1 MSHENTPKSPAQSLP
16 ESQNIPLAPSTG
28 QSSADASASSLPK
41 AYDPSIIE
49 RRWAEYWV
57 SEKLFEV
64 PSPETVSGAPSMQ
77 SMGGK
82 SAAAFTLLLPPPNV
96 TGRLHMGHM
105 LNQTEM
111 DILTRWHRMSGLTSL
126 WVPGTDHAG
135 IATQMMVERQ
145 LASEGTD
152 RKSLGREAFTARVWE
167 WKRQYGSAITDQMRR
182 LGASVDW
189 SREYFTMDDRLS
201 VAVKEAF
208 VRLYEQNLIYRG
220 SYIVNWDPIQQT
232 AVSDLE
238 VTHEDRLG
246 KLYHIRYPFA
256 DGTGSIVVATTRPET
271 MLGDTAVAVN
281 PTDPR
286 YTAVIGK
293 VISLPLSGVNGA
305 PNRAI
310 PILAD
315 DWAQPE
321 FGTGAVKVTPAH
333 DPNDFAIGQRHK
345 LASITIL
352 DIEAHIDLPG
362 SPYHGLD
369 RFIARERIVADL
381 EAAGLLVAIKDHN
394 LAIALSQRTGAV
406 IEPRLSLQWFLAVNK
421 APEGAGGKPEGA
433 GGKPEGAGGK
443 PEGAGGKPEGAGGFS
458 PLNTPAQEGGFSPG
472 GVARDSIA
480 AKAIAAVRDGHI
492 KFTPEMYSKT
502 YFEWMSNIHDWCISR
517 QLWWGHRIPAWHCM
531 ACHAITVARETPTAC
546 ATCGSS
552 DIAQETDVLDTWF
565 SSGLLPFT
573 VFGWPGSAESQATET
588 IRGSVYG
595 EGKYIRQVGGT
606 GNYAHVRLCISPNA
620 TGKGFA
626 FSNETASEVLPEIFI
641 PPIREGI
648 QEAMRDGVVE
658 GHPLVDVKV
667 TLVDGSY
674 HEQDSNEIAFRIA
687 ASIAFK
693 EAARKAVPI
702 ALDPASNLEPSHLR
716 SHGNVLT
723 LEPRTSN
730 LTPDLAAFYPTS
742 LLVTGFDI
750 LFFWV
755 ARMIML
761 GTHFM
766 LDVPM
771 ADGSPR
777 KLAEAVPFKEVY
789 IHALVRD
796 ADRQKMSKTKG
807 NVIDPIEIIER
818 FGTDAVRF
826 TLASMASP
834 GTDIAFSEA
843 RTEGNRAFANKIWN
857 AARFLFMNLER
868 AREAG
873 IEVTLPNLGAPSS
886 PTASSSAKV
895 GSPDTDAL
903 ESRWILSRLH
913 AVSAE
918 VHRALSDYRFDE
930 AASAIYQFFWG
941 DLCDWYLE
949 IVKLRLN
956 FEPTNDLPFPISED
970 AERSVDQTR
979 AALTTLVAVFE
990 SALRLL
996 SPFMPF
1002 LTEEIWHALYAGL
1015 PPAKTIA
1022 LTRYPQP
1029 HDYACDKAALGEMQT
1044 LQELISTIRALRK
1057 ELAVPERESAPIRIH
1072 GDAQILD
1079 PLQFSQ
1085 DILAR
1090 LARVSGIEVSA
1101 TALTGNN
1108 ARSTASFDVAVL
1120 YERQIDVPAERE
1132 RLTKDLAKY
1141 EKGLA
1146 AAERQL
1152 SNESFMAKAPAHIVE
1167 GLRKQTAET
1176 RTLHDKTKSALDALA

>member
-1 MSHENTPKSPAQSLP
+1 
-16 ESQNIPLAPSTG
+16 
-28 QSSADASASSLPK
+28 
-41 AYDPSIIE
+41 
-49 RRWAEYWV
+49 
-57 SEKLFEV
+57 
-64 PSPETVSGAPSMQ
+64 
-77 SMGGK
+77 
-82 SAAAFTLLLPPPNV
+82 
-96 TGRLHMGHM
+96 
-105 LNQTEM
+105 M
-111 DILTRWHRMSGLTSL
+111 DILTRWHRMSGQTSL

-145 LASEGTD
+145 LAAEGAN

-189 SREYFTMDDRLS
+189 SREYFTMDDHLN

-208 VRLYEQNLIYRG
+208 VRLYEQGLIYRG

-281 PTDPR
+281 PADAR
-286 YTAVIGK
+286 YTAFIGK
-293 VISLPLSGVNGA
+293 VISLPLSAVNGG
-305 PNRAI
+305 PNRTI

-333 DPNDFAIGQRHK
+333 DPNDFAIGQRHA
-345 LASITIL
+345 LPSLTIL
-352 DIEAHIDLPG
+352 DTTAHIDLSG

-369 RFIARERIVADL
+369 RFTARKRIVADL
-381 EAAGLLVAIKDHN
+381 DALGLLVDVKDHS

-406 IEPRLSLQWFLAVNK
+406 IEPRLSMQWFLAVNK
-421 APEGAGGKPEGA
+421 A
-433 GGKPEGAGGK
+433 
-443 PEGAGGKPEGAGGFS
+443 PEGAGGFS

-492 KFTPEMYSKT
+492 KFTPEMYEKI
-502 YFEWMSNIHDWCISR
+502 YMEWMTNIHDWCISR
-517 QLWWGHRIPAWHCM
+517 QLWWGHRIPAWHCA
-531 ACHAITVARETPTAC
+531 ACRAITVARETPAAC
-546 ATCGSS
+546 ASCGSKQ
-552 DIAQETDVLDTWF
+552 IAQETDVLDTWF

-573 VFGWPGSAESQATET
+573 VFGWPGT
-588 IRGSVYG
+588 
-595 EGKYIRQVGGT
+595 
-606 GNYAHVRLCISPNA
+606 
-620 TGKGFA
+620 
-626 FSNETASEVLPEIFI
+626 SN
-641 PPIREGI
+641 
-648 QEAMRDGVVE
+648 
-658 GHPLVDVKV
+658 
-667 TLVDGSY
+667 
-674 HEQDSNEIAFRIA
+674 
-687 ASIAFK
+687 
-693 EAARKAVPI
+693 
-702 ALDPASNLEPSHLR
+702 
-716 SHGNVLT
+716 

-742 LLVTGFDI
+742 VLVTGFDI

-771 ADGSPR
+771 PDEAGGVRPR
-777 KLAEAVPFKEVY
+777 TLAEAVPFKAVY

-857 AARFLFMNLER
+857 AARFLFLNLDR

-873 IEVTLPNLGAPSS
+873 IPIDCILRTSVILNRAAQRAGFISGANQGTPTLSS
-886 PTASSSAKV
+886 ETWEDVSQTP
-895 GSPDTDAL
+895 L
-903 ESRWILSRLH
+903 ESRWILTRLSQTA
-913 AVSAE
+913 AVVNASLAE
-918 VHRALSDYRFDE
+918 YRFDE
-930 AASAIYQFFWG
+930 AANHVYQFFWG

-956 FEPTNDLPFPISED
+956 FGEADDKT
-970 AERSVDQTR
+970 ATA
-979 AALTTLVAVFE
+979 AALSTLFHVFE

-1002 LTEEIWHALYAGL
+1002 LTEEIWHALYAGA
-1015 PPAKTIA
+1015 PPAKSIA
-1022 LTRYPQP
+1022 LTSYPKDA
-1029 HDYACDKAALGEMQT
+1029 DYPKDSTVDGDMDV
-1044 LQELISTIRALRK
+1044 LQEFITLTRSARK
-1057 ELAVPERESAPIRIH
+1057 VAGAPEREAVKVRFGSLE
-1072 GDAQILD
+1072 QIEKIVLENKEI
-1079 PLQFSQ
+1079 
-1085 DILAR
+1085 ILRMAR
-1090 LARVSGIEVSA
+1090 ASSIEATDYPAVLPSGSSVLSS
-1101 TALTGNN
+1101 G
-1108 ARSTASFDVAVL
+1108 RFDVEILYQRVL
-1120 YERQIDVPAERE
+1120 TATDLASERE
-1132 RLTKDLAKY
+1132 RLAKDLAKY

-1146 AAERQL
+1146 AAEHQL

-1167 GLRKQTAET
+1167 GLRKQAAET
-1176 RTLHDKTKSALDALA
+1176 RTLYDKTNAALDALPPNN

>member
-1 MSHENTPKSPAQSLP
+1 MRDQGHPPVLPLTYPMNRKETPKPPAQSLP
-16 ESQNIPLAPSTG
+16 ESPAQPATE
-28 QSSADASASSLPK
+28 ASASNLPK
-41 AYDPSIIE
+41 AYDPFAIE
-49 RRWAEYWV
+49 QRWAEYWV
-57 SEKLFEV
+57 RERLFDV
-64 PSPETVSGAPSMQ
+64 PTPEAGAPHLDSEMWE
-77 SMGGK
+77 SK
-82 SAAAFTLLLPPPNV
+82 NFTLLLPPPNV

-111 DILTRWHRMSGLTSL
+111 DILTRWHRMSGQTSL

-145 LASEGTD
+145 LAAEGAD

-189 SREYFTMDDRLS
+189 SREYFTMDDHLN

-208 VRLYEQNLIYRG
+208 VRLYEQGLIYRG

-281 PTDPR
+281 PNDPR
-286 YTAVIGK
+286 YTAFIGT
-293 VISLPLSGVNGA
+293 VISLPLSAVNGS
-305 PNRAI
+305 PNREI

-333 DPNDFAIGQRHK
+333 DPNDFAIGQRHA
-345 LASITIL
+345 LPSLTIL
-352 DIEAHIDLPG
+352 DETAHVDLPG

-369 RFIARERIVADL
+369 RFVARERIVADL

-421 APEGAGGKPEGA
+421 APEGAGRT
-433 GGKPEGAGGK
+433 
-443 PEGAGGKPEGAGGFS
+443 EGAGGFS
-458 PLNTPAQEGGFSPG
+458 PLNTPAQDGGFSPG

-480 AKAIAAVRDGHI
+480 AKAIAAVREGHI
-492 KFTPEMYSKT
+492 KFTPEMYEKI
-502 YFEWMSNIHDWCISR
+502 YMEWMTNIHDWCISR
-517 QLWWGHRIPAWHCM
+517 QLWWGHRIPAWHCA
-531 ACHAITVARETPTAC
+531 ACRAITVARETPAAC
-546 ATCGSS
+546 ASCGSTQ
-552 DIAQETDVLDTWF
+552 IAQETDVLDTWF

-573 VFGWPGSAESQATET
+573 VFGWPGDAEKDCHSE
-588 IRGSVYG
+588 RS
-595 EGKYIRQVGGT
+595 EE
-606 GNYAHVRLCISPNA
+606 SPHLSSS
-620 TGKGFA
+620 
-626 FSNETASEVLPEIFI
+626 SN
-641 PPIREGI
+641 
-648 QEAMRDGVVE
+648 
-658 GHPLVDVKV
+658 
-667 TLVDGSY
+667 
-674 HEQDSNEIAFRIA
+674 
-687 ASIAFK
+687 
-693 EAARKAVPI
+693 
-702 ALDPASNLEPSHLR
+702 
-716 SHGNVLT
+716 

-771 ADGSPR
+771 PDEAGGVRPR
-777 KLAEAVPFKEVY
+777 TLAEAVPFKAVY

-857 AARFLFMNLER
+857 AARFLFMNLDR

-873 IEVTLPNLGAPSS
+873 IEVTLPTHTPATDPGAPSIA
-886 PTASSSAKV
+886 ASSRWV
-895 GSPDTDAL
+895 GSTTTEAL
-903 ESRWILSRLH
+903 ESRWILSRLN

-956 FEPTNDLPFPISED
+956 FGEGSDKTAATE
-970 AERSVDQTR
+970 
-979 AALTTLVAVFE
+979 ALTTLVAVFE
-990 SALRLL
+990 AALRLL

-1002 LTEEIWHALYAGL
+1002 ITEEIWQALYKNK
-1015 PPAKTIA
+1015 PPVKSIA
-1022 LTRYPQP
+1022 LSMFPSWHLDESVSTPENEDMR
-1029 HDYACDKAALGEMQT
+1029 E
-1044 LQELISTIRALRK
+1044 LQSLIGAIRNLRK
-1057 ELAVPERESAPIRIH
+1057 DLGIPNHERIGIQIHPADEPATLGAVY
-1072 GDAQILD
+1072 LD
-1079 PLQFSQ
+1079 SNENVSLHTPGIYKIATANQE
-1085 DILAR
+1085 ILAGI
-1090 LARVSGIEVSA
+1090 ARVSEISLSSIP
-1101 TALTGNN
+1101 LTGTN
-1108 ARSTASFDVAVL
+1108 ARSTANFDVAVL

-1146 AAERQL
+1146 AAERQPRQRVL
-1152 SNESFMAKAPAHIVE
+1152 HGQSPRPHRRRPAQAGRRNPHS
-1167 GLRKQTAET
+1167 L
-1176 RTLHDKTKSALDALA
+1176 